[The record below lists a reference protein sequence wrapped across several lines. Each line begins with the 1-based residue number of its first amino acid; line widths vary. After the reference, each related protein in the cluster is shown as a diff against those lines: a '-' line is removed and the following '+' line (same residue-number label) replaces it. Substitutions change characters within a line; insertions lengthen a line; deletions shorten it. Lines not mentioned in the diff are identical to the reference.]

1 MEHGARSAAAEVNI
15 TLNRLVRDG
24 LILGYKTDVVSG
36 AAPGETLQVTVF
48 VRTAANADSVRDTV
62 QKALRPSPVTVT
74 VRAGRRRTEVPPRSG
89 ERTPVQRQ
97 RLVAVYGCVL
107 AGLMA
112 VLVGTYL
119 PGLVRALGLLR

>member
-1 MEHGARSAAAEVNI
+1 MDPGARAAAAEVNI

-48 VRTAANADSVRDTV
+48 VRTAVNAASVRDTV
-62 QKALRPSPVTVT
+62 QKALQPLPVTVT
-74 VRAGRRRTEVPPRSG
+74 VRAGRRRTELSPRS
-89 ERTPVQRQ
+89 PVQRQ

>member
-1 MEHGARSAAAEVNI
+1 ML
-15 TLNRLVRDG
+15 T
-24 LILGYKTDVVSG
+24 G

-48 VRTAANADSVRDTV
+48 VRTAVHADSVRDTI
-62 QKALRPSPVTVT
+62 QKALQPIPVTVT
-74 VRAGRRRTEVPPRSG
+74 VRTGRRRTELSPRS
-89 ERTPVQRQ
+89 PVQRQ

>member
-1 MEHGARSAAAEVNI
+1 MEHGARSAAAEANL

-62 QKALRPSPVTVT
+62 EKAVQPRPVTVT
-74 VRAGRRRTEVPPRSG
+74 VRTGRRRTEVSPRS
-89 ERTPVQRQ
+89 PVQRQ

>member
-1 MEHGARSAAAEVNI
+1 MDPGARSAAAEVNI

-24 LILGYKTDVVSG
+24 LILGYKTDVVAG

-48 VRTAANADSVRDTV
+48 VRSAVNADSVRDTV
-62 QKALRPSPVTVT
+62 QKALQPIPVTVT
-74 VRAGRRRTEVPPRSG
+74 VRTGRRRTELSPRS
-89 ERTPVQRQ
+89 PVQRQ
-97 RLVAVYGCVL
+97 WFVAVSGCVL

>member
-1 MEHGARSAAAEVNI
+1 MENGARSAAAEVNI

-48 VRTAANADSVRDTV
+48 VRSAANADSVRDTV
-62 QKALRPSPVTVT
+62 QKALQPIPVTVT
-74 VRAGRRRTEVPPRSG
+74 VRTGRRRTELSPRS
-89 ERTPVQRQ
+89 PVQRQ

>member
-48 VRTAANADSVRDTV
+48 VRTAANADSVRDTIR
-62 QKALRPSPVTVT
+62 KALQPIPVTVT
-74 VRAGRRRTEVPPRSG
+74 VRTGRRRTELSPGS
-89 ERTPVQRQ
+89 PVQRQ

-119 PGLVRALGLLR
+119 PGLVRALRLLR

>member
-62 QKALRPSPVTVT
+62 QKALQPIPVAVT
-74 VRAGRRRTEVPPRSG
+74 VRAGRRRTELA
-89 ERTPVQRQ
+89 PVQRQ

>member
-48 VRTAANADSVRDTV
+48 VRTAVHAESVRDTV
-62 QKALRPSPVTVT
+62 QKALQPIPVTVT
-74 VRAGRRRTEVPPRSG
+74 VRTGRRRTELSPRS
-89 ERTPVQRQ
+89 PVQRQ